1 MAIRT
6 FNPILMHPLA
16 DYIPSILFVAAAIAI
31 PTELDF
37 EAEENEQSIE
47 IADNERDLSE
57 TVVGEPLAV
66 EELIDEKEPVSPVAG
81 IVASSY

>member
-1 MAIRT
+1 
-6 FNPILMHPLA
+6 MHPLA

-66 EELIDEKEPVSPVAG
+66 EELIDEKELVSPVAG

>member
-1 MAIRT
+1 
-6 FNPILMHPLA
+6 MHPLA
-16 DYIPSILFVAAAIAI
+16 DCIPSILFVAAAIAI

>member
-1 MAIRT
+1 MSHCFLGEIHLCQGL
-6 FNPILMHPLA
+6 NQLIM
-16 DYIPSILFVAAAIAI
+16 
-31 PTELDF
+31 
-37 EAEENEQSIE
+37 NEQSIE